1 MPALCLSPV
10 FSSFGC
16 VRLMSYLHRVEVFV
30 KVRVNGSAWLLLI
43 YFGPGRSLNSCQ
55 FAFHTMC
62 QEQQQQQQQQ
72 QQQLQQPQMSVP
84 VNPGLVPFPPPR
96 HELSAPT
103 AVRPEASHMRKR
115 PLFLLDKQP
124 LAPRAIQPRP
134 AASTA
139 SYSSESSA
147 SALLS
152 PSLESTTTKGEPPRK
167 RGRPSKAEAER
178 RKAAAEARGEAYP
191 PPRRSGPHRLK
202 APSTPANPPDVMS
215 SGTSFTPQAGLRP
228 LEVQNPELRYAP
240 PPGRPVTLMA
250 PIDDGR
256 ARGAPTRDTG
266 PIIRELPRPT
276 DPRQTLPSPQPLQ
289 MSHAESVARMDPGER
304 PFEPR
309 PSERS
314 SFGDG
319 SRRILTDPASR
330 RPEAPALPTPEL
342 PATTLAERKP
352 E

>member
-16 VRLMSYLHRVEVFV
+16 VRLMSYLHCVEVFV

-43 YFGPGRSLNSCQ
+43 YFVPGRSLNSCQ

-62 QEQQQQQQQQ
+62 QEQQQQQQ

-191 PPRRSGPHRLK
+191 PPRSQPARRYVFRNFVYTSGGSP
-202 APSTPANPPDVMS
+202 APGSPKSGATLCTPSWEAS
-215 SGTSFTPQAGLRP
+215 HTHGTYRRWTSK
-228 LEVQNPELRYAP
+228 
-240 PPGRPVTLMA
+240 
-250 PIDDGR
+250 
-256 ARGAPTRDTG
+256 RG
-266 PIIRELPRPT
+266 T
-276 DPRQTLPSPQPLQ
+276 DS
-289 MSHAESVARMDPGER
+289 
-304 PFEPR
+304 
-309 PSERS
+309 
-314 SFGDG
+314 
-319 SRRILTDPASR
+319 
-330 RPEAPALPTPEL
+330 
-342 PATTLAERKP
+342 
-352 E
+352 